1 MPADQGDSNP
11 LAGSLWCQEFRV
23 LQRLSSG
30 AYGFVWLCLEVK
42 TGQQVAIKFI
52 SRERN
57 KIDKNVER
65 EIINHSMLEHP
76 HIIQFKLCFLTDKYL
91 AIAMEYAGGE
101 DLLKYDTAVIARLFT
116 LSHEQFTSM
125 GFACAGLSTTTA
137 D

>member
-1 MPADQGDSNP
+1 MPADQGDANP
-11 LAGSLWCQEFRV
+11 LAGSQWCQEFRV
-23 LQRLSSG
+23 LQRLSAG

-101 DLLKYDTAVIARLFT
+101 DLLKYALTNSTVEPVARAYYEHG
-116 LSHEQFTSM
+116 SC
-125 GFACAGLSTTTA
+125 CADLSTVIMV
-137 D
+137 